1 MDTIR
6 ILFVCHGNKC
16 RSAMAE
22 FILKALVKARGPEGF
37 RSERALR
44 KTGAFFLFVF
54 FAIFAAI

>member
-22 FILKALVKARGPEGF
+22 FILKALVKARGLEGF
-37 RSERALR
+37 ALR
-44 KTGAFFLFVF
+44 ERFGRPKRFFLF
-54 FAIFAAI
+54 